1 MLSKTETVLAA
12 LKARLESIPSVTVE
26 RNSAV
31 PETVP
36 ASGLIVLRD
45 GDAGEPEQALGGF
58 ANTYYSHRVEI
69 EVYVSEGDAAAR
81 DAAFD
86 VLLQEIGVVLEADP
100 MLGGLA
106 FGMTYGRP
114 DPAIEPVTGAQ
125 AFKTGVIE
133 LEIDYEAPSP
143 LG

>member
-1 MLSKTETVLAA
+1 MPSKTETVLAA

-81 DAAFD
+81 DEAFD
-86 VLLQEIGVVLEADP
+86 VLLQEIGVVLEADQT
-100 MLGGLA
+100 LGGLA

>member
-81 DAAFD
+81 DEAFD
-86 VLLQEIGVVLEADP
+86 VLLQEIGVVLEADQT
-100 MLGGLA
+100 LGGLA

-133 LEIDYEAPSP
+133 VEIDYEAPSP

>member
-1 MLSKTETVLAA
+1 MPSKTETVLAA

>member
-86 VLLQEIGVVLEADP
+86 NLLQEIGVVLEADQT
-100 MLGGLA
+100 LGGLA